1 MIKTQLEPI
10 KVKKERFTFGSCLK
24 IQSFKAEKAK
34 HQEQQLLAHIWVDWG
49 GERGMFWHTAGFPH
63 LLPAHGTMPLIIKVG
78 LPSSENCLENS
89 LTDTLKDVPHEIS

>member
-10 KVKKERFTFGSCLK
+10 DVRKERFTFGSCVRVQL
-24 IQSFKAEKAK
+24 IMAEKAQQ
-34 HQEQQLLAHIWVDWG
+34 QEQQLWAHIWVSWG
-49 GERGMFWHTAGFPH
+49 GEKRMFWYSAGFPH
-63 LLPAHGTMPLIIKVG
+63 FLPALGTMPLVFKVG